1 MIRRKIPST
10 AVSML
15 KIFVFRCRS
24 AGVSAARAPFT
35 AASERFSQRIGSA
48 LEVTVVP
55 IPSVRSG
62 DILGPI
68 AFSIRKF
75 ARTMCI
81 YTSLVERT
89 PVAGRH
95 ANFSGGVARLTARTR
110 DSIRPRIPETHQ
122 APLERTTSKCSLIT
136 TATRLLPTLFSF
148 HRAVPPMR
156 SRCTSTGLDGCP
168 LQTLK
173 ITAPTRQENPPYRSK
188 AAPGAADSSCK
199 YE

>member
-1 MIRRKIPST
+1 
-10 AVSML
+10 ML

-136 TATRLLPTLFSF
+136 TATRLLPTLFSQGSSSHAIKMHLNRF
-148 HRAVPPMR
+148 RRLSAANVTNNSSYSARKPSIPIQSCAR
-156 SRCTSTGLDGCP
+156 SCRFFL
-168 LQTLK
+168 
-173 ITAPTRQENPPYRSK
+173 
-188 AAPGAADSSCK
+188 
-199 YE
+199 